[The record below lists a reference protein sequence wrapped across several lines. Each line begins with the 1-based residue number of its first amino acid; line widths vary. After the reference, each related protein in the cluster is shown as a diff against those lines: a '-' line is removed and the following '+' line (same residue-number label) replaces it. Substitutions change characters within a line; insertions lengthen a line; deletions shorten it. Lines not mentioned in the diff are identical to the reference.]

1 MTEPRRIVLMGPPG
15 GGKGTQSKRL
25 EEKHGWRQLSTG
37 DMLRKAIAEGT
48 PLGQQVKAT
57 MDAGQLVSDDL
68 ITAVIGEAIARP
80 ECASGYI
87 LDGFPRT
94 LGQAEALDT
103 LLADQDS
110 ALDAVIEVRVPDEVL
125 VERITGRYSCATCG
139 AGYHDTFHKPKVE
152 GVCDSCGGT
161 TFSRRPDDTEETV
174 KGRLKVYHDQTSPL
188 LDVYGKKGLLA
199 VVDGTQSIDAVTEA
213 LEKALGL

>member
-37 DMLRKAIAEGT
+37 DMLRKAVAEGS

-68 ITAVIGEAIARP
+68 IMAVIGEAIGHP
-80 ECASGYI
+80 DCAKGFI
-87 LDGFPRT
+87 LDGIPRT
-94 LGQAEALDT
+94 LAQAQALDG
-103 LLADQDS
+103 LLAGK
-110 ALDAVIEVRVPDEVL
+110 ACPLDAVIEVRVPDEVL
-125 VERITGRYSCATCG
+125 VGRITGRFSCATCG
-139 AGYHDTFHKPKVE
+139 AGYHDMFQKPKVE

-161 TFSRRPDDTEETV
+161 EFSRRKDDTEETV

-188 LDVYGKKGLLA
+188 LDVYQKQGLLA
-199 VVDGTQSIDAVTEA
+199 VVDGTQSIDDVTA
-213 LEKALGL
+213 DLERALGV